1 MNINNI
7 IENNGIIF
15 DRYLG
20 TPLELPY
27 SNFDEIK
34 IKQNDTVTN
43 FNINNIISKLYDN
56 YLYLYKMSHI
66 ASNLMPLTS
75 IATAGVFNNIFS
87 YYRNLSTSQF
97 TSLTSGNITNLDN
110 CNALSVQ
117 YNADLDQYA
126 IFASS
131 GPSLVVFNSDTTFTS
146 IVTALSTNT
155 IFDGSTIKWG
165 KIQDFA
171 FGDNTSLYVLDL
183 SANSVIKYNA
193 AGFVTDDNILGNTL
207 TYETR
212 IGGYGGF
219 DDTTK
224 FNSPE
229 SITYYNSELYVLDSG
244 NSCIKKYDKNLN
256 WLTTYRLFRDFL
268 SAYPIQINHDSSG
281 SPYVVTNANIVY
293 KYNGDF
299 TDKTVIDID
308 LLTGDKG
315 AVKRIVFSPSDSNV
329 FYLYTDKNVYK
340 SLLSNPDDIVGKYL
354 FNLFKVNTDETI
366 RTVSSIAK
374 SDSTGSYDYNFI
386 FSSANNVGKISIYKD
401 NINIVSLLTDREF
414 DVYDLNEIK
423 INSEE
428 YIQNW
433 VINKAISK
441 LLINHMRLR
450 DEIAS
455 KFLFKKDPASGDTL
469 FVGERYLLP
478 GEFSSI
484 RFQQDLTNYIGMNEI
499 FQNNIINRPFEII
512 HNIQTNI
519 LSVIAAEVENFYDK
533 TRIINLS

>member
-1 MNINNI
+1 MNIDNI

-27 SNFDEIK
+27 SKFDDIK

-43 FNINNIISKLYDN
+43 FNINNIISNLYDN

-75 IATAGVFNNIFS
+75 VATAGVFNNVFS
-87 YYRNLSTSQF
+87 YYENLSTSQF
-97 TSLTSGNITNLDN
+97 QSLSTVNITNLDN
-110 CNALSVQ
+110 CNVLSVQ
-117 YNADLDQYA
+117 HNADLDQYA

-131 GPSLVVFNSDTTFTS
+131 GPSLVVFNSNNTFTS

-155 IFDGSTIKWG
+155 IFDRSSIRWG
-165 KIQDFA
+165 NIQDFT
-171 FGDNTSLYVLDL
+171 FGDKTSFYVLDS

-193 AGFVTDDNILGNTL
+193 AGFVTDDNILRNTL
-207 TYETR
+207 TYEAL
-212 IGGYGGF
+212 IGGYGTF

-224 FNSPE
+224 FNNPQ
-229 SITYYNSELYVLDSG
+229 SIAYYNSELYVLDSG
-244 NSCIKKYDKNLN
+244 NSCIKKYDNNLN
-256 WLTTYRLFRDFL
+256 WVTTYRLFRDFL
-268 SAYPIQINHDSSG
+268 SAYPVQINHDSTG
-281 SPYVVTNANIVY
+281 SPYVVTNANIIY
-293 KYNGDF
+293 KYNSDF
-299 TDKTVIDID
+299 TEKTTVDVD
-308 LLTGDKG
+308 LLTGDKSN
-315 AVKRIVFSPSDSNV
+315 VKQIVFSPSDSNV

-354 FNLFKVNTDETI
+354 FNFFKVNTNETI
-366 RTVSSIAK
+366 RTISSIAK
-374 SDSTGSYDYNFI
+374 SDSSGSYDYNFI
-386 FSSANNVGKISIYKD
+386 FSSVNNQGKISIYKD
-401 NINIVSLLTDREF
+401 NINIVSLLTDRKF
-414 DVYDLNEIK
+414 DVYDLDEIK

-455 KFLFKKDPASGDTL
+455 KFLFKKDTASGDIL
-469 FVGERYLLP
+469 FDGERYLLP
-478 GEFSSI
+478 RELDSI
-484 RFQQDLTNYIGMNEI
+484 RFQQDTTNYIGMNEI

-519 LSVIAAEVENFYDK
+519 LSVIAAEVQNFYDK